1 MKKLGIFLIFSFLII
16 FSLQQIVFAEADEK
30 EKREKEVLKAA
41 ENYKRKIIE
50 KEVEEEEK
58 IEEEPKIKKKIK

>member
-30 EKREKEVLKAA
+30 EKREEEVLKAA
-41 ENYKRKIIE
+41 ENYKRKLLSYSY
-50 KEVEEEEK
+50 KRVC
-58 IEEEPKIKKKIK
+58 